1 MLLNYLDTVK
11 WISQRGELKTN
22 LAYILYLYV
31 GQRYELMLTNNLVIH
46 ESFSLWGYRE
56 EFSNYVVFWT
66 DASHETIKFNA
77 KHVRHSPKKTT
88 AFDILNKECGIMYY
102 KGIQH
107 GNNSAKTCHYIVLRQ
122 VNLPYVTLFKK
133 WGTQLCI
140 ILWTILS
147 LFPKEDNM
155 VIIVQKQVI
164 TLSSD
169 KFINSS

>member
-1 MLLNYLDTVK
+1 MNHFLYEVTEKNFLIMLFLN
-11 WISQRGELKTN
+11 RC
-22 LAYILYLYV
+22 
-31 GQRYELMLTNNLVIH
+31 LTWNHKVQCK
-46 ESFSLWGYRE
+46 
-56 EFSNYVVFWT
+56 
-66 DASHETIKFNA
+66 ACETFTQ
-77 KHVRHSPKKTT
+77 KTT

-122 VNLPYVTLFKK
+122 VHLPYVTLFKK
-133 WGTQLCI
+133 WGTQPCI

-147 LFPKEDNM
+147 LFPKEYNM